1 MVAAAVVGLQAL
13 ACVSVAVYSLFGSS
27 REASLSGTSH
37 LMFIVFTL
45 LFGGGLTLVARDL
58 WQGKVWPRMA
68 AVVWFVLLLPVGWGL
83 LQAGRGPVG
92 LLLLGSAAGG
102 IAAIVAE
109 SRNAAG

>member
-1 MVAAAVVGLQAL
+1 MVAALQAF
-13 ACVSVAVYSLFGSS
+13 ACVSVAIYSLLGSS

-45 LFGGGLTLVARDL
+45 LFAVGLTVVARGL

-68 AVVWFVLLLPVGWGL
+68 AVVWFLLLLPVGWGL

-102 IAAIVAE
+102 IAAVVAE
-109 SRNAAG
+109 SRSAAE